1 MDPKLVENGF
11 KYYLIENLKNCKKI
25 RQKYINNIYN
35 FGLFFCLFGGVL
47 IFLFIKYKGK
57 LTTEEIQKRNNVKEQ
72 YILSRIR
79 NYQDDKRKN
88 SQKLITGLPHWSNE
102 YDEIYKKNNYVNNI
116 II

>member
-1 MDPKLVENGF
+1 MNPLVENGF
-11 KYYLIENLKNCKKI
+11 KYYLVENLKNCKKI

-35 FGLFFCLFGGVL
+35 VGLLIFLAGGIF

-57 LTTEEIQKRNNVKEQ
+57 LTQEEIQKRNIQKEQ
-72 YILSRIR
+72 YILSRLK

-102 YDEIYKKNNYVNNI
+102 YDDIYKKNYVNNI
-116 II
+116 IL